1 MSAFYFY
8 YVTCLTISP
17 FVIGRDVSPRG
28 DGFRVPKTKDSTVS
42 ITDLHNLA
50 RPDNT
55 DNQAPLRYVARRVLD
70 WLVSGSDSTGGGA
83 VKT

>member
-8 YVTCLTISP
+8 YVTRLTILP
-17 FVIGRDVSPRG
+17 FVVGRDVSPGG
-28 DGFRVPKTKDSTVS
+28 DGFRVPKTKDSPVS

-55 DNQAPLRYVARRVLD
+55 DNQAPLRYVGRRVLD
-70 WLVSGSDSTGGGA
+70 WLVS
-83 VKT
+83 

>member
-1 MSAFYFY
+1 MPHDSAI
-8 YVTCLTISP
+8 V
-17 FVIGRDVSPRG
+17 VGRDVSPGG
-28 DGFRVPKTKDSTVS
+28 DGFRVRRVPKTKDSPVS

-55 DNQAPLRYVARRVLD
+55 DNQAPLRYVGRRILD
-70 WLVSGSDSTGGGA
+70 WLVSGFDSTGRGA